1 MRADFFLLI
10 GCNNNEDECVDLND
24 SINFIINENL
34 VATFNIHSL
43 ENQTNKWIDK
53 YFEFI
58 PVDLMF
64 RLKIEFKREKNLE
77 KQVVFGLDDLL
88 ITSICYYLNCYIMI
102 VFKSRNFLVYL

>member
-1 MRADFFLLI
+1 MRADFFLLL

-34 VATFNIHSL
+34 VSSFNIINL

-53 YFEFI
+53 SFEFI
-58 PVDLMF
+58 PADLMF
-64 RLKIEFKREKNLE
+64 KLRIEFKREKNLD

-88 ITSICYYLNCYIMI
+88 ITSMY
-102 VFKSRNFLVYL
+102 